1 MAKSKLNSIRLNQI
15 IDFNKI
21 ENDSFLHTALMAR
34 KHKLNF
40 IKTHFYRNV
49 SISVKI
55 KIDDQ
60 IKSNEELIIR
70 VENAIRNN
78 QIGNLIFR
86 GKNQVNF
93 IGKCNN

>member
-1 MAKSKLNSIRLNQI
+1 MTNNKLNSIRLNQI
-15 IDFNKI
+15 IDSNRI
-21 ENDSFLHTALMAR
+21 ENDSFLHTALIAR
-34 KHKLNF
+34 KQKLNF

>member
-1 MAKSKLNSIRLNQI
+1 MKNNKLNSIRLNQI
-15 IDFNKI
+15 IDSNRI
-21 ENDSFLHTALMAR
+21 ENDSFLHTALIAR
-34 KHKLNF
+34 KQKLNF
-40 IKTHFYRNV
+40 IKTNFYRNV

-78 QIGNLIFR
+78 QIGSLIFK
-86 GKNQVNF
+86 GKNQINF
-93 IGKCNN
+93 VGKCNN